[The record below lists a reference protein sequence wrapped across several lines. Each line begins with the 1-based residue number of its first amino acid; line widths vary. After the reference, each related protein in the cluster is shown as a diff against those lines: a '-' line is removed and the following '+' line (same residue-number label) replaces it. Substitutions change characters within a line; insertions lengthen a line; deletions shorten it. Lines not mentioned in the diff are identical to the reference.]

1 MAMVELAKN
10 SQYNRQN
17 LNGGSSKPQIGDR
30 CDTNKNRFCQDS
42 IFLRYLDMFNVEII
56 SYKISQKSDME
67 QIYDMFDKVFT
78 RFDSLYGLILYSNQG
93 IVRLPQGA

>member
-1 MAMVELAKN
+1 
-10 SQYNRQN
+10 
-17 LNGGSSKPQIGDR
+17 
-30 CDTNKNRFCQDS
+30 
-42 IFLRYLDMFNVEII
+42 MFNVEII